1 MKRIITPLLVLS
13 AALITPAYA
22 NYFSNPATGISLNI
36 GSAPNPTPEDIR
48 LDRMPKVANGE
59 QAQPDLLSELARRIV
74 KAFDKSDTTPPPGSS
89 SQGQET
95 AVAVAPSR

>member
-36 GSAPNPTPEDIR
+36 GSVRNPTPEDIR
-48 LDRMPKVANGE
+48 LDRMPTVANV
-59 QAQPDLLSELARRIV
+59 QQVQPDLFSELARRIV
-74 KAFDKSDTTPPPGSS
+74 KAFDKSDTTPPPRSS